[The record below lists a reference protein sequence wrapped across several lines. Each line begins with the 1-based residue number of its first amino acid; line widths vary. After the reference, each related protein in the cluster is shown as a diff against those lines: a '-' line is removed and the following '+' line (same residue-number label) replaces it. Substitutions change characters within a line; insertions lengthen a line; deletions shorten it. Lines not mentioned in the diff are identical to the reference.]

1 MRGRIIKDWSKV
13 DFSNRG
19 HHRLVIGA
27 FQHFMTAPEKAPD
40 LRAAMQHFAT
50 KGDFPAEVLS
60 VLEKYHAIPSYDTAY
75 EQLFD
80 IRDFTG
86 TKESGFE
93 ILDVSS
99 GLTFA
104 EVKVGEKA
112 KVYKF
117 GGTKATVS
125 FARYGA
131 ALGWDRTMFEDGKYW
146 LAEDNAIEF
155 RNKFYSTKAQ
165 SHYDLIDA
173 VSSAQNL
180 AWQAASPSGLASTDA
195 RYTMSRDVNT
205 INKACE
211 TILTDLKDSGFGVTP
226 NSQFYVLAPIQ
237 LMGRIKQ
244 ALSWSDLTQGGTRA
258 LMYNVSPLFSM
269 MLSSST
275 SYYVILPKVKMKGG
289 NRQDLTLLA
298 DVDILA
304 YADTV
309 AGWGRW
315 GAGIGDINQV
325 QRCATS

>member
-1 MRGRIIKDWSKV
+1 MKGRIIKDWSKV
-13 DFSNRG
+13 DLSKRDQQ
-19 HHRLVIGA
+19 RLVMGA
-27 FQHFMTAPEKAPD
+27 FQHFMQAPEKAPD
-40 LRAAMQHFAT
+40 LKAAMQHFAT
-50 KGDFPAEVLS
+50 KGDFPAEVLA
-60 VLEKYHAIPSYDTAY
+60 VLEKYHQVPSYDTAY
-75 EQLFD
+75 EQIFD

-125 FARYGA
+125 FVRYGA
-131 ALGWDRTMFEDGKYW
+131 ALGWDRTFFEDGKYW
-146 LAEDNAIEF
+146 LAEDNAVEF
-155 RNKFYSTKAQ
+155 RNKFYSAKAQ
-165 SHYDLIDA
+165 SFYDLIDA

-180 AWQAASPSGLASTDA
+180 AWQAASPSGLAATDA

-211 TILTDLKDSGFGVTP
+211 TILTDLKDAGMGVTP
-226 NSQFYVLAPIQ
+226 NSQFIVLAPIQ
-237 LMGRIKQ
+237 LMGRVKQ
-244 ALSWSDLTQGGTRA
+244 ALAWSDQTQGGTKA
-258 LMYNVSPLFSM
+258 LMYNVQPLFSM

-275 SYYVILPKVKMKGG
+275 VFYVILPKLKAKAG
-289 NRQDLTLLA
+289 NRQDLTLMA

-315 GAGIGDINQV
+315 GAGIGEINQF